1 MIICVYLF
9 ILSKLENEKTRREE
23 EIQTMY
29 DCLNPLWDKLDVSEE
44 EREEFINQHMGSTLE
59 VIDAV
64 SC

>member
-1 MIICVYLF
+1 M
-9 ILSKLENEKTRREE
+9 ENEKTRREE